1 MPEYD
6 IKKIQE
12 LYDIIER
19 MGITREEK
27 GVKYLAFMLYRISKD
42 PDYTDID
49 QLYKSA
55 AARFGRTVDRV
66 KDGLTAVQVAVY
78 SVMTSV
84 KVISNSEIKR
94 TFEEYFHGDVTVIN
108 DPEKFLKCL
117 REVVLK

>member
-27 GVKYLAFMLYRISKD
+27 GVKYLAFMLYRICKD
-42 PDYTDID
+42 PDYTNIE
-49 QLYKSA
+49 QLYKSTA
-55 AARFGRTVDRV
+55 TQFNRTVDRV

-78 SVMTSV
+78 KIMTST
-84 KVISNSEIKR
+84 KVLSNAEIKR
-94 TFEEYFHGDVTVIN
+94 TLDEYFHGDVTVIN
-108 DPEKFLKCL
+108 DSEKFLNCL
-117 REVVLK
+117 REVVLN